1 MSTVPATDK
10 AFGFACHTA
19 PDTTKEAA
27 ASVHVTEGEQDVR
40 TRGKKKSPV
49 GRKCHVCKLVL

>member
-10 AFGFACHTA
+10 AFGFARHIE

-27 ASVHVTEGEQDVR
+27 ASVHVTALEQDVR
-40 TRGKKKSPV
+40 
-49 GRKCHVCKLVL
+49 